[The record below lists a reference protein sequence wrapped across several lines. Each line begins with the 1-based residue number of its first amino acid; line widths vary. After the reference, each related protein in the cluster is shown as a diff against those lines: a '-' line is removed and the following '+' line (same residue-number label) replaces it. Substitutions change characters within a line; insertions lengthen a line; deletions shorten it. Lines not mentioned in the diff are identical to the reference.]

1 LEDLAKQL
9 SFILELDK
17 LKAVARKAIVKPDN
31 NRYENSAEHSWQ
43 IALAADVLKEY
54 VDHQINIVNVI
65 KMLLLHDIVEIDAG
79 DTFAFAAVEDLDGQH
94 EKELAAANRI
104 FGMLPE
110 SQYQEYLALWL
121 EFEHAESFDAQFA
134 KAVDRILPL
143 VQNVANEGG
152 SWAQHSIKRSQ
163 VLARNKYL
171 KGVAPRLW
179 EYAKEQIDLAV
190 TKGWLIAD

>member
-1 LEDLAKQL
+1 MKQL
-9 SFILELDK
+9 TEQLGFILELDK
-17 LKAVARKAIVKPDN
+17 LKAITRKTTVKPDN

-54 VDHQINIVNVI
+54 VDKPINIINVV

-79 DTFAFAAVEDLDGQH
+79 DTFAFASAEDLDAQH

-110 SQYQEYLALWL
+110 QQYQEYLQLWL
-121 EFEHAESFDAQFA
+121 DFEKAESPDAQFA

-143 VQNVANEGG
+143 VQNIANEGG
-152 SWAQHSIKRSQ
+152 SWVEHSVNRTQ
-163 VLARNKYL
+163 VLKRNEYL
-171 KGVAPRLW
+171 ELVAPRLW
-179 EYAKEQIDLAV
+179 LYAKEKIDYAV
-190 TKGWLIAD
+190 DRGWLIAD